1 MRKEKKFEGVFL
13 PEPKVLD
20 SVVWDTA
27 IIAVPKTKKVEPV
40 GFFF

>member
-1 MRKEKKFEGVFL
+1 MKKRKFFEGVSL

-20 SVVWDTA
+20 SVIWDTA
-27 IIAVPKTKKVEPV
+27 IVPNDTKKKVEPV